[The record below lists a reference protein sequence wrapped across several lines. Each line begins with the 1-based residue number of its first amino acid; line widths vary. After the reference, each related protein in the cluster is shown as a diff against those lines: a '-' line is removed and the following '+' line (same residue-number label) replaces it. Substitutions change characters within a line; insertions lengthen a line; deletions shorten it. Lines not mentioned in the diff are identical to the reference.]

1 MGTQNTSFYLLSI
14 WLEWPKGLE
23 NKMQSFLK
31 GTACMRIMLMLRS
44 EKHFFLWLKYILNLS
59 LWLKKKKKIQHSHSL
74 LLTKQKI
81 FWRGTLHSNCLLTHS
96 IQIKIQQA
104 IVQNCLSKQK
114 ILQSTFFHYSST
126 QLLARKHEH

>member
-1 MGTQNTSFYLLSI
+1 MY
-14 WLEWPKGLE
+14 E
-23 NKMQSFLK
+23 NNVDVTVREAFLFMVK
-31 GTACMRIMLMLRS
+31 VYSKPFPLV
-44 EKHFFLWLKYILNLS
+44 
-59 LWLKKKKKIQHSHSL
+59 KKKKKIQHSHSL

-81 FWRGTLHSNCLLTHS
+81 FWRGTLHPNCLLTHS

-114 ILQSTFFHYSST
+114 ILQSTFLHYSST